1 MRPSE
6 DSAMPQYVALVH
18 KDSDG
23 CYGVSFPDL
32 PGVFTGG
39 DTFEEAM
46 EEAADVLQFAS
57 EGWINPDGST
67 GFKPPSTIE
76 QLRSN
81 PEFLEAARD
90 AVIAFVEFPADAPAA
105 D

>member
-1 MRPSE
+1 
-6 DSAMPQYVALVH
+6 MPQYVALVR
-18 KDSDG
+18 KESDG

-32 PGVFTGG
+32 PGVITGG

-46 EEAADVLQFAS
+46 EEAADVLQFVA

-67 GFKPPSTIE
+67 GFKPPSTLE
-76 QLRSN
+76 QLRN
-81 PEFLEAARD
+81 DPEFQEDARD
-90 AVIAFVEFPADAPAA
+90 AVIAFVEFPADA

>member
-1 MRPSE
+1 
-6 DSAMPQYVALVH
+6 MPRYVALIH
-18 KDSDG
+18 KEADS

-32 PGVFTGG
+32 PGIFTGG

-46 EEAADVLQFAS
+46 EEAADVLQFAA

-76 QLRSN
+76 QLRN
-81 PEFLEAARD
+81 DPEFLEDARD
-90 AVIAFVEFPADAPAA
+90 AVVAFVEFSANAPAA
-105 D
+105 E